1 MGSVLNKPKVN
12 LFGMSKR
19 KSLMFTDMG
28 RTQQM
33 KKHLRQQS
41 TGPVQQGWLL
51 TVPQKAHMKALYFFS
66 QALLPFVRAQM
77 GPLQHILI
85 HIPALC
91 LAVPTSLQIKTSK
104 WKGKK
109 TLMNIAQCYI

>member
-1 MGSVLNKPKVN
+1 MGSVLNKSKVN

-41 TGPVQQGWLL
+41 IGPVQQGWLL
-51 TVPQKAHMKALYFFS
+51 TVPQKAHMTIFFHGLYCHLEEPKWALFS
-66 QALLPFVRAQM
+66 
-77 GPLQHILI
+77 
-85 HIPALC
+85 
-91 LAVPTSLQIKTSK
+91 T
-104 WKGKK
+104 
-109 TLMNIAQCYI
+109 Y

>member
-33 KKHLRQQS
+33 KKHLRQKS
-41 TGPVQQGWLL
+41 IGPVQQGWLL
-51 TVPQKAHMKALYFFS
+51 TVPQKAHMKALYFFHGLYCHLEEPKW
-66 QALLPFVRAQM
+66 ALFS
-77 GPLQHILI
+77 
-85 HIPALC
+85 
-91 LAVPTSLQIKTSK
+91 T
-104 WKGKK
+104 
-109 TLMNIAQCYI
+109 Y